1 MFNRNLGKELANW
14 YEPLDR
20 KAFLKAYNGDGSNNV
35 AVMEHHGFPVNQ
47 DTLPHGL
54 ELMFDIECYKNYFLC
69 TFYHQPTESY
79 WEYEKRNEGFFNAA
93 EVLLILMHNTIVTFN
108 GLGYDLPIVNPAL
121 LNGAS
126 NMDLFKV
133 SKDIIVDKKMKHR
146 NQLDVDHIDIAP
158 ILPLQASM
166 KMYGCRSKFQKLAEL
181 PVDPMLPLTDVQMD
195 EVRDYCRVD
204 VRLTHHL
211 KCEVIEQLELRVK
224 LSEQYGMDLRS
235 KSDPEIAE
243 SLISHFMS
251 EHGKPVTKRT
261 KKVFPFSYRV
271 PSWVEFKSPEF
282 KAALEKVKQA
292 RFVCNKDGYIDM
304 PEELHNAFEF
314 DGMSYQFGIG
324 GIHSQESGCVTIPT
338 ETQRFGEFDV
348 GSMYPSIIIEQGLYP
363 QHLDPVFLD
372 MYTSVRDERLVAKKS
387 DPIKAQTYKIVLNS
401 SYGKFGSKYSFL
413 YSPELLIQTTVTG
426 QLSLLMLIERMTLAG
441 GKVVSANTDGVNV
454 LFDTS
459 IEDEIFAVQKWWE
472 NVTTYLL
479 EFTEYSATYNR
490 DVNNYIAVKKGG
502 GVKGKGA
509 YGDPSLSKNPQT
521 PIVNVAILSHIT
533 DGVPFEETIRNET
546 DPFMFT
552 SCQKVS
558 GGAKKDGEDI
568 GYIARWY
575 YSTSTTTPI
584 RYAENGNTVS
594 KTEGAQPALDLP
606 EKLWDD
612 IDYAWYIA
620 EANKKYEALFTTN
633 K

>member
-1 MFNRNLGKELANW
+1 
-14 YEPLDR
+14 
-20 KAFLKAYNGDGSNNV
+20 
-35 AVMEHHGFPVNQ
+35 
-47 DTLPHGL
+47 
-54 ELMFDIECYKNYFLC
+54 
-69 TFYHQPTESY
+69 
-79 WEYEKRNEGFFNAA
+79 
-93 EVLLILMHNTIVTFN
+93 
-108 GLGYDLPIVNPAL
+108 
-121 LNGAS
+121 
-126 NMDLFKV
+126 
-133 SKDIIVDKKMKHR
+133 
-146 NQLDVDHIDIAP
+146 
-158 ILPLQASM
+158 
-166 KMYGCRSKFQKLAEL
+166 
-181 PVDPMLPLTDVQMD
+181 
-195 EVRDYCRVD
+195 
-204 VRLTHHL
+204 
-211 KCEVIEQLELRVK
+211 
-224 LSEQYGMDLRS
+224 
-235 KSDPEIAE
+235 
-243 SLISHFMS
+243 
-251 EHGKPVTKRT
+251 
-261 KKVFPFSYRV
+261 
-271 PSWVEFKSPEF
+271 
-282 KAALEKVKQA
+282 
-292 RFVCNKDGYIDM
+292 
-304 PEELHNAFEF
+304 
-314 DGMSYQFGIG
+314 
-324 GIHSQESGCVTIPT
+324 
-338 ETQRFGEFDV
+338 
-348 GSMYPSIIIEQGLYP
+348 MYPSIIIEQGLYP

-426 QLSLLMLIERMTLAG
+426 QLSLLMLIERMTMAG

-509 YGDPSLSKNPQT
+509 YGETSLSKNPQT
-521 PIVNVAILSHIT
+521 PVVNVAILSHIT

-575 YSTSTTTPI
+575 YSTSTNTPI

-594 KTEGAQPALDLP
+594 KTEGAKPALDLP

-620 EANKKYEALFTTN
+620 EANKKYEALFKTS